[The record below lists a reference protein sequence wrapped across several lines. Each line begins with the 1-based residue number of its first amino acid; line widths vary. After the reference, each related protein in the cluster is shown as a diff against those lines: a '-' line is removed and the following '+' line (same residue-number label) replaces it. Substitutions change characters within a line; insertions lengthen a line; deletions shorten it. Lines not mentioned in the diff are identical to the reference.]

1 MADITISDDMLVG
14 LEDKVVLI
22 TGGSSGIGR
31 ATAQLCLDLGANVVI
46 GDISPPKAEF
56 EKTEKLKFLEVNVT
70 DWESLRN
77 MFVQANEWFGRID
90 HVFANAGVAPTT
102 DFLDVTLNE
111 AGQLEPP
118 NLRTVSVNLLG
129 PIYTVRLASA
139 YMTSLA
145 KERPV
150 GKGSIVLTAST
161 SSFQNFSSGDY
172 TITKHGVLGMMRGL
186 GRQIESKNIR
196 LNAVAPSWTASGIVS
211 PENIKVMGITVQ
223 LPEVVARS
231 VALLLADDKRHGDV
245 IYSWNGHY
253 REVNNAEGGLLSMA
267 AKLLGNAENE
277 ESVMQKLREH
287 KQNESPSS

>member
-1 MADITISDDMLVG
+1 M
-14 LEDKVVLI
+14 
-22 TGGSSGIGR
+22 
-31 ATAQLCLDLGANVVI
+31 
-46 GDISPPKAEF
+46 
-56 EKTEKLKFLEVNVT
+56 EVNVT

-77 MFVQANEWFGRID
+77 MFVQTNEWFGRID

-118 NLRTVSVNLLG
+118 NLRTVNVNLLG

-139 YMTSLA
+139 YMTTLA

-150 GKGSIVLTAST
+150 GKGSIVLTASA

-186 GRQIESKNIR
+186 GSQLESKNIR

-211 PENIKVMGITVQ
+211 PEYIKVMGITVQ
-223 LPEVVARS
+223 TPEVVARS

-245 IYSWNGHY
+245 IYSWDGHY
-253 REVNNAEGGLLSMA
+253 REVNKAEGGLLSMT
-267 AKLLGNAENE
+267 AKLLGNVDNE
-277 ESVMQKLREH
+277 ESVMQKLRVH
-287 KQNESPSS
+287 RQNEPPN